1 MLKGKVQCRERK
13 APLRHPTLGTK
24 LGKISPEQL
33 LGTVH
38 HSAGSSRATAH
49 LQTSKT
55 SASMP
60 LRSEEAACQPTKL
73 LLSSRRGKK
82 RSWGAELATAQRA
95 GLSPNPRI
103 PTSPREGNKYD
114 CVRPF
119 SSLVN
124 NKITAPP
131 CWILAS
137 GFSLP
142 LPHCCHIMDGP
153 RWLHQRP
160 SSASTTSPDTQAM
173 IANVRVLKRWMHN
186 TEHDASI
193 SNKSHREAKLIQS
206 CPDQG
211 QRCRRTRS
219 SASSA

>member
-1 MLKGKVQCRERK
+1 MQCRERK

-24 LGKISPEQL
+24 PGKISPKQL

-95 GLSPNPRI
+95 GLSPNRRI
-103 PTSPREGNKYD
+103 PTSPREGNKIRLCTAFLQSSEQQNNSPSMLDSGKWFLSPPSPLLPYHGWTPLAPSTPILCLHYLTRHPGHD
-114 CVRPF
+114 C
-119 SSLVN
+119 
-124 NKITAPP
+124 
-131 CWILAS
+131 
-137 GFSLP
+137 
-142 LPHCCHIMDGP
+142 
-153 RWLHQRP
+153 
-160 SSASTTSPDTQAM
+160 
-173 IANVRVLKRWMHN
+173 KRKGAKKV
-186 TEHDASI
+186 DA
-193 SNKSHREAKLIQS
+193 
-206 CPDQG
+206 
-211 QRCRRTRS
+211 
-219 SASSA
+219 